1 LLEGTNSWLAV
12 GGPLDVGGAGSGG
25 AADGAAGDGD
35 VACRDWIGCRMV
47 AADDWVA
54 APAPPPEPPGPPG
67 PAPSGRAEVG
77 VRLVAGASP
86 FADGDPETTV
96 GRARVPSWP
105 DDVAE
110 AAPSAP
116 AAAPATVGAS
126 DSSVPLPAP
135 PRFAE
140 PVPVPPRD
148 T

>member
-12 GGPLDVGGAGSGG
+12 GGPLDVGGAAGG
-25 AADGAAGDGD
+25 AAGGGG

-54 APAPPPEPPGPPG
+54 GPGPPEPPGPT
-67 PAPSGRAEVG
+67 PSGRDEAG

-105 DDVAE
+105 DDAVG

-116 AAAPATVGAS
+116 GPPAATVGAS